1 MVPAPAHVSHDSHPD
16 ICSML
21 LMVVPAEGIG
31 VAGVPGAAGAV
42 GVGLATPGAEDV
54 PPHPALATIAAAIK
68 TKAGWRRGAEIMS
81 HL

>member
-1 MVPAPAHVSHDSHPD
+1 
-16 ICSML
+16 ML
-21 LMVVPAEGIG
+21 LMVVPAGIG
-31 VAGVPGAAGAV
+31 AAGVPGAAGAV

-68 TKAGWRRGAEIMS
+68 TKAGWRSGTEIIS